1 MVSDQDSLGGEIIQ
15 APPSFSV
22 IPSNGSSH
30 LSVLLSES
38 PTGDASQVSY
48 LVNDGFH
55 ILLIMVKIPWL
66 LYGWLMMV
74 NNNDWLVVEPP
85 TPLKNHG
92 VSSSVGMIFHSQLN
106 GKIIHVPNHQPAFVM
121 AVFIGNMIN
130 RGSCWIL
137 FNSHGIAKLAVT
149 RLGKRT
155 PSCRRSHQSLPW
167 CLANAA

>member
-1 MVSDQDSLGGEIIQ
+1 MCDKYLPETIVNLVLNQRTAIRYLRPGEMILQ
-15 APPSFSV
+15 LFPGWWFQPS
-22 IPSNGSSH
+22 
-30 LSVLLSES
+30 
-38 PTGDASQVSY
+38 
-48 LVNDGFH
+48 
-55 ILLIMVKIPWL
+55 
-66 LYGWLMMV
+66 
-74 NNNDWLVVEPP
+74 
-85 TPLKNHG
+85 PLKNHG

-121 AVFIGNMIN
+121 AVLIGNMIN